1 MGECFVLNI
10 ETIFTT
16 LEISALIAL
25 FNNIRVPIQLIMQ
38 MSVWTRLMRGHPA
51 ELVGDVF
58 RCLVSI
64 LRNQDGRVITPL
76 LTTGD
81 QGFPKKI
88 MLQSMVEGA
97 VNWIKA
103 GLPLRK
109 LKIVLFANV
118 EGTNQVQQAK
128 KRFEDISQ
136 IFSELKQKYEGQQFM
151 PEEVPI
157 QYDVYLSYSE
167 KDSESAMK
175 LKESLQK
182 MKKDIK
188 IFLEQQELV
197 ADEVW
202 QDTIYQVM
210 LTCAKVVAVLSPAY
224 LASSR
229 CMEQYNIALCC
240 NRKTKRDMLAPF
252 YIENITVMPTY
263 MGLVQYVD
271 CRPHAVEKIEAGC
284 QHLIDSLSTSLSST
298 SSNQRTLISQHSQCK
313 YDVFISYSHKN
324 SSLAALFLN
333 TLQSIRADLRI
344 FFDTQELKTGTAWQ
358 ETLYQSIDGSRCMIA
373 CVSKDYLQS
382 QVCQEEYNLALAKHL
397 DKEHDLQLIPVCLED
412 VISPPLEFTKLA
424 MADCRTARQQGDI
437 QPFCH
442 QIVKMLDNANDISLS
457 SLQKPKDGNL
467 IDIRALVDE
476 YQQHIFTEKYGKIRQ
491 TKLRETTT
499 KFRKGRDAEKM
510 GSGDQLSC
518 DIAFSFAEE
527 DRKYAKLMVAILK
540 QFVPSLV
547 INDTVSSDHTQLG
560 ILESATKVVCLVSPH
575 YVESRSQIE
584 EFHIAL
590 FRHRSTR
597 GSTVLFPI
605 QVTSLP
611 RKPTYFQLIPCIVS
625 CTTPVWKEVSIG
637 SGIPETLED
646 LRKDIGKSVTERV
659 SREDSFALY
668 KAAEALLV
676 TMTMER
682 EHGIAENTDRNI
694 VLLNVIKMMQTVVK
708 TTDTND
714 KENVQQSMYP
724 LPNEEMT
731 NLASNKGIL
740 DVHGKTSDEKQGQKT
755 SEKSPSNEKTLV
767 KSTKPRSNTCK
778 IL

>member
-1 MGECFVLNI
+1 MIVGQKMSGIITENTITILTESGKNEIDLCFGDITKLKKEDEVDVLMV
-10 ETIFTT
+10 
-16 LEISALIAL
+16 SAFRGDYSPTPLSLIGAL
-25 FNNIRVPIQLIMQ
+25 DNHLKLSVEDLAKDKEEDLRKLYSCWWSKPLPAKYSYGRVLCFEH
-38 MSVWTRLMRGHPA
+38 RKLMRGHPA

-298 SSNQRTLISQHSQCK
+298 SSNQRTLISQHSQ
-313 YDVFISYSHKN
+313 
-324 SSLAALFLN
+324 
-333 TLQSIRADLRI
+333 
-344 FFDTQELKTGTAWQ
+344 
-358 ETLYQSIDGSRCMIA
+358 
-373 CVSKDYLQS
+373 
-382 QVCQEEYNLALAKHL
+382 
-397 DKEHDLQLIPVCLED
+397 
-412 VISPPLEFTKLA
+412 
-424 MADCRTARQQGDI
+424 
-437 QPFCH
+437 
-442 QIVKMLDNANDISLS
+442 
-457 SLQKPKDGNL
+457 
-467 IDIRALVDE
+467 
-476 YQQHIFTEKYGKIRQ
+476 
-491 TKLRETTT
+491 
-499 KFRKGRDAEKM
+499 
-510 GSGDQLSC
+510 
-518 DIAFSFAEE
+518 
-527 DRKYAKLMVAILK
+527 
-540 QFVPSLV
+540 
-547 INDTVSSDHTQLG
+547 
-560 ILESATKVVCLVSPH
+560 
-575 YVESRSQIE
+575 
-584 EFHIAL
+584 
-590 FRHRSTR
+590 
-597 GSTVLFPI
+597 
-605 QVTSLP
+605 
-611 RKPTYFQLIPCIVS
+611 
-625 CTTPVWKEVSIG
+625 
-637 SGIPETLED
+637 
-646 LRKDIGKSVTERV
+646 
-659 SREDSFALY
+659 
-668 KAAEALLV
+668 
-676 TMTMER
+676 
-682 EHGIAENTDRNI
+682 
-694 VLLNVIKMMQTVVK
+694 
-708 TTDTND
+708 
-714 KENVQQSMYP
+714 
-724 LPNEEMT
+724 
-731 NLASNKGIL
+731 
-740 DVHGKTSDEKQGQKT
+740 
-755 SEKSPSNEKTLV
+755 
-767 KSTKPRSNTCK
+767 
-778 IL
+778 